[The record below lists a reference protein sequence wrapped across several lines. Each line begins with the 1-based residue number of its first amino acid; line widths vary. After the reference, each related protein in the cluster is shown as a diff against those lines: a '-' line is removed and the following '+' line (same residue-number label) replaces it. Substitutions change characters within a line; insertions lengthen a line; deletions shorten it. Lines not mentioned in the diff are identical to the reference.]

1 MSQRQ
6 TMRDPALTSVVIAPN
21 RELAEQLSS
30 ALQEA
35 KCFEVLADLKSY
47 PSDQTLELRVR
58 QIAPDVVF
66 LDLASDFEVAAGL
79 IRKLNSTQPPVQVI
93 GVHTSNDPQI
103 LIQSLRAG
111 ACEFLHAPFSSETQR
126 EARARIAR
134 LRQPDGPAQQDYGK
148 VVVFSSAKPGS
159 GASTLATQTAFSLKR
174 MTSKRVLLADF
185 DVMGGSIAFALKL
198 NAPYSLLDAIE
209 RSEHL
214 DPALWSTLTVNTNGV
229 DVLAAPDAASSDSI
243 ELSRLHDVLEYARM
257 LYDYVVI
264 DLPTIFHRLSLFAL
278 SEADQ
283 SFLVSTSELPSLHL
297 GRRAI
302 GLLSQLGFEKD
313 RYQMVV
319 NRLGKKEN
327 ITTADMEKVFG
338 CKIFAVY
345 PNDYYALHKVV
356 TRAEPLPGD
365 CELGQAVER
374 VAERLAGLMEK
385 EGRFSGMIEQKPAL
399 SES

>member
-1 MSQRQ
+1 
-6 TMRDPALTSVVIAPN
+6 MRDPALTSVVIAPN
-21 RELAEQLSS
+21 RELAEQLNS
-30 ALQEA
+30 ALQDA

-58 QIAPDVVF
+58 QILPDVVF
-66 LDLASDFEVAAGL
+66 LDLATDFEVAAGL
-79 IRKLNSTQPPVQVI
+79 IRKLNASQPPVQVI
-93 GVHTSNDPQI
+93 GIHSSNDPQV

-111 ACEFLHAPFSSETQR
+111 ACEFLHSPFSAETQR

-134 LRQPDGPAQQDYGK
+134 LKQPDGPSQQDYGK

-302 GLLSQLGFEKD
+302 SLLSQLGFEKD

-319 NRLGKKEN
+319 NRFGKKEN

-338 CKIFAVY
+338 CKVFAVY

-374 VAERLAGLMEK
+374 VAERLAGLMQK
-385 EGRFSGMIEQKPAL
+385 EGRSPAMLEQKPAL